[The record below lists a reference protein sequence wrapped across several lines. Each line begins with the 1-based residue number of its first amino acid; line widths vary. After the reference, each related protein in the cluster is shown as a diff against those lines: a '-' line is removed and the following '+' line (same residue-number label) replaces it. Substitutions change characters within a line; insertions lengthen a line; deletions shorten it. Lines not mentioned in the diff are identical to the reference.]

1 MRQLGP
7 AGRCCLP
14 PPRHDSAGGR
24 AHARPTAVR
33 LAKRLPGIAAYR
45 AFVAL
50 TLLLASGSSL
60 AQQLTPRAYWPAPT
74 GTSLLVVAYAHQ
86 TGDVVTDPSLPLIG
100 VESDIQ
106 IGVLAWQETLDLFGR
121 TTNLQ
126 LELPRTLGST
136 RGEVDG
142 LPARRDLDGWG
153 DFAMELSVNLSGAPA
168 MSVED
173 FQAFRQQPRPILAAS
188 IKVVAPTGQ
197 YDADR
202 LINIGSN
209 RWAVRARLGYSYPIR
224 RKWVLETAI
233 GTWFFT
239 DNDEF
244 LGATREQ
251 EPITALDLSLIRR
264 FRPGFW
270 ASIDANYYIGGRT
283 IIDDKRSADFQ
294 RNSRLG
300 FSLAWP
306 FAARHALKLSYVN
319 GIATEA
325 GGDFDSLGVTYIYR
339 LR

>member
-1 MRQLGP
+1 MVDVVACRVESAHRPFLG
-7 AGRCCLP
+7 LMLLIF
-14 PPRHDSAGGR
+14 SA
-24 AHARPTAVR
+24 P
-33 LAKRLPGIAAYR
+33 
-45 AFVAL
+45 
-50 TLLLASGSSL
+50 SW

-106 IGVLAWQETLDLFGR
+106 IGVLAWQQTLDLLGR
-121 TTNLQ
+121 TSNLQ
-126 LELPRTLGST
+126 LELPRTRGRT
-136 RGEVDG
+136 RGEVAG
-142 LPARRDLDGWG
+142 FPARRDVDGWG
-153 DFAMELSVNLSGAPA
+153 DFAAELSINLSGAPA
-168 MSVED
+168 MSPTE
-173 FQAFRQQPRPILAAS
+173 FQEFRRQPRPILAAS
-188 IKVVAPTGQ
+188 VKIVAPTGQ

-202 LINIGSN
+202 LINVGTN
-209 RWAVRARLGYSYPIR
+209 RWAARVRLGYAYPIR
-224 RKWVLETAI
+224 REWVLETAV

-244 LGATREQ
+244 LGTTREQ

-283 IIDDKRSADFQ
+283 IVDGDRSADFQ

-300 FSLAWP
+300 VSLAVP
-306 FAARHALKLSYVN
+306 FALRHALKLSYTT
-319 GIATEA
+319 GLATEA

-339 LR
+339 LQ